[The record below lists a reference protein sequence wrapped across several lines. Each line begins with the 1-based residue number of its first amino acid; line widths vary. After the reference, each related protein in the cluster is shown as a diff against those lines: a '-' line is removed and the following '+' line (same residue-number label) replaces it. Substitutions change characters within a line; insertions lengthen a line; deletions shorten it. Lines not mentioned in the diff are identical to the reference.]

1 MARMDDLLMS
11 REYRRRRTGLVPPTA
26 PPAPGDEVPV
36 TRTAAPG
43 SEAAEMARRTA
54 AGEPAPPMAHYNTA
68 GAGRSTARQQSAYT
82 SPEYRYSGAT
92 DGEDGTGNGRPGG
105 TGGTGT
111 DTVDRS
117 AAPPQWDVAG
127 TSRYAPRIV
136 VRGGQTYLTEHGRE
150 RLLQPDEIAAGRQ
163 YVEDFW
169 RQYPTGFQPGVGPQR
184 NEDYAPPSQTGTS
197 GTGGTGSTGGGR
209 GGGYAYTGFD
219 FQQDAANR
227 DVTKSAKYAFAE
239 ATRQAEAEGA
249 GNIWHT
255 KAGAQHFATQY
266 VKPFLEAQGYQV
278 LEIVG
283 DKMRIVTREAREAGN
298 TAGVWIDF
306 VVNADGDN
314 PALAWQEE
322 QERSAFGTLES
333 PYDTSAFG
341 GTTPPPD
348 TKGTGTEE
356 GNRGTDT
363 PTSSPY
369 GVNEAAYEEL
379 ADPSLYDL
387 TYARYYE
394 HQRNR

>member
-105 TGGTGT
+105 TGGTG
-111 DTVDRS
+111 
-117 AAPPQWDVAG
+117 
-127 TSRYAPRIV
+127 
-136 VRGGQTYLTEHGRE
+136 
-150 RLLQPDEIAAGRQ
+150 
-163 YVEDFW
+163 
-169 RQYPTGFQPGVGPQR
+169 
-184 NEDYAPPSQTGTS
+184 
-197 GTGGTGSTGGGR
+197 GGR

-278 LEIVG
+278 LEIIG

-322 QERSAFGTLES
+322 QARSAFGTLDS

-341 GTTPPPD
+341 GTAPPD

-356 GNRGTDT
+356 GNRGTDA

-369 GVNEAAYEEL
+369 GVSGAAYEEL
-379 ADPSLYDL
+379 ADPTLYDL
-387 TYARYYE
+387 TYARYYDN
-394 HQRNR
+394 QRNR